1 MRKYLAK
8 WMMLG
13 VFMLVLTVMVSS
25 AYAGWLCDP
34 RYPDRGG
41 GGRVDPVPEPVTLAL
56 VGAGIVGVGVYFY
69 IKKKRK

>member
-25 AYAGWLCDP
+25 AYGMGWIWCEEEAVAVEAVMSEYLSLLHLP
-34 RYPDRGG
+34 SLEQG
-41 GGRVDPVPEPVTLAL
+41 L
-56 VGAGIVGVGVYFY
+56 
-69 IKKKRK
+69 

>member
-25 AYAGWLCDP
+25 AYGM
-34 RYPDRGG
+34 GG
-41 GGRVDPVPEPVTLAL
+41 
-56 VGAGIVGVGVYFY
+56 
-69 IKKKRK
+69 